1 MKTKAIV
8 REEVWQHDQ
17 EQSRRSR
24 KTSWCVLGIAK
35 VSQRDTMLSFTAGVS
50 LSGLHRLVF
59 VKTCPGLSYY
69 ISFIFLLKY
78 SRGRE

>member
-35 VSQRDTMLSFTAGVS
+35 VSQRDTMLSFTAGVRAAS
-50 LSGLHRLVF
+50 TCFCQNLSRA
-59 VKTCPGLSYY
+59 
-69 ISFIFLLKY
+69 
-78 SRGRE
+78 

>member
-35 VSQRDTMLSFTAGVS
+35 ESQRDTMLSFTAGVS
-50 LSGLHRLVF
+50 QSGLH
-59 VKTCPGLSYY
+59 
-69 ISFIFLLKY
+69 
-78 SRGRE
+78 